1 MSTIFLTTEI
11 NAPIQRCFDLSRSID
26 LHKLSTSKTNEKA
39 VAGVTTGLIGL
50 HETVTWR
57 AKHFGIYQTME
68 TKITAFIAPEY
79 FESSMVRGAF
89 KSIFHKH
96 IFEEVN
102 GKTIMKDEFNF
113 EAPFGFPGKI
123 FSKLILN
130 NYMKRLLEER
140 NLLIK
145 EVAESEQWKE
155 FLK

>member
-1 MSTIFLTTEI
+1 MPTILLTTKI
-11 NAPIQRCFDLSRSID
+11 NAPIKRCFDLSRSID

-50 HETVTWR
+50 FESVTWR
-57 AKHFGIYQTME
+57 AKHFGIYQILE
-68 TKITAFIAPEY
+68 TKITAFISPEY

-96 IFEEVN
+96 IFEESN
-102 GKTIMKDEFNF
+102 GKTIMKDDFSF
-113 EAPFGFPGKI
+113 EAPFGFAGRL
-123 FSKLILN
+123 FSKLILF

-145 EVAESEQWKE
+145 QVAESEQWKE